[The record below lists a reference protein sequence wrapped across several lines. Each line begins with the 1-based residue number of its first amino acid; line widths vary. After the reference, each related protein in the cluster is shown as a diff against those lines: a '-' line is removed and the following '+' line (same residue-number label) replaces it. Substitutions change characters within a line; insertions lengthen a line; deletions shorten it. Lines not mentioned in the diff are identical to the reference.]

1 MQFGFMAGR
10 GTVNAL
16 LETAAGKYSVKKM
29 YIAFVIMRKAFDK
42 VPRNFVWQI
51 FRKLGL
57 GEWLVKIVQ
66 SMYTS
71 ALSRVKVNGNFI
83 DNFLAQG

>member
-1 MQFGFMAGR
+1 MLYLRQ
-10 GTVNAL
+10 L
-16 LETAAGKYSVKKM
+16 LEKYSVKKM
-29 YIAFVIMRKAFDK
+29 YIAFVILRKAFDK

>member
-1 MQFGFMAGR
+1 MLYLRQ
-10 GTVNAL
+10 L
-16 LETAAGKYSVKKM
+16 LEKYSVKKM
-29 YIAFVIMRKAFDK
+29 YSAFVIMRKAFDK

>member
-1 MQFGFMAGR
+1 MLYLRQ
-10 GTVNAL
+10 L
-16 LETAAGKYSVKKM
+16 LEKYSVKKM

-42 VPRNFVWQI
+42 VPTNFVWQI